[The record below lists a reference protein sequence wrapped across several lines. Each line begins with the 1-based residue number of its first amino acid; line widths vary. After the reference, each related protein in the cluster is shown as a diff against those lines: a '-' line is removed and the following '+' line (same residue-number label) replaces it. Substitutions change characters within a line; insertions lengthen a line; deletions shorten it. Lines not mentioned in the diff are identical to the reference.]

1 MVLSLRPIRR
11 QGTIISIHLKV
22 KIMTNKQRIEM
33 LSRWVK
39 DLNPK
44 AFLHHADVRCGGL
57 YAIATRNDDGS
68 VKIWSQFMK
77 PTELE
82 KALVMYFDNS
92 FNDIKNA

>member
-1 MVLSLRPIRR
+1 
-11 QGTIISIHLKV
+11 
-22 KIMTNKQRIEM
+22 MTQKKRLEM

-44 AFLHHADVRCGGL
+44 AFLHRADARLGGL
-57 YAIATRNDDGS
+57 MAIATRNDDGS
-68 VKIWSQFMK
+68 IKIWSQFMK